1 MSNKQK
7 SIEGVESA
15 TTSIP
20 RLQLAHFVLGTR
32 WVLPGT
38 DWDRLGLIA
47 AVEWQKI
54 TAYGTLSKSDLLAYA
69 A

>member
-7 SIEGVESA
+7 SIKRVETA

-20 RLQLAHFVLGTR
+20 RLQLAHSILEHTGQYWTR
-32 WVLPGT
+32 WVLTGT

-47 AVEWQKI
+47 AVEYVEWQQI
-54 TAYGTLSKSDLLAYA
+54 TAL
-69 A
+69 